1 MAGSVPVAGGRRLP
15 GGGTDPGR
23 GGPTI
28 RRIVLG
34 SRLRRLRVR
43 RGVGLDAAA
52 QAIRASVPKMSRLE
66 RGQGGCKERDIAD
79 LLTLYAVTDLRE
91 REAYLALARGANT
104 PGWWQQYGDLT
115 PRWLETYLGLEE
127 AATLIRGYQSH
138 RVPDLL
144 QTPAYAAALAR
155 LTYPD
160 DSANAVARRVD
171 LLERRQQVLAR
182 PDPPR
187 CWQLIDEGALRRSV
201 GGPAVMREQIRHLL
215 RLHSPE
221 FPEVAVHV
229 VPLQTS
235 AATALAGS
243 VTLLRFAE
251 ADLPDIAYLEQLTG
265 ALYLDDPDDVE
276 RHRLAVDRLAAPVT
290 EHTSTDAF
298 LRRVLHTT

>member
-1 MAGSVPVAGGRRLP
+1 MAASVPVAGGRRLP
-15 GGGTDPGR
+15 GSPDLPR

-34 SRLRRLRVR
+34 SRLRRLRAR

-79 LLTLYAVTDLRE
+79 LLTLYGVTDARD

-104 PGWWQQYGDLT
+104 PGWWQRYGDLT

-127 AATLIRGYQSH
+127 GATLIRGYQSH

-144 QTPAYAAALAR
+144 QTPAYAAGLAR

-160 DSANAVARRVD
+160 DSADSVARRVD
-171 LLERRQQVLAR
+171 LLERRQQVLTR

-201 GGPAVMREQIRHLL
+201 GGPAVMREQLRHLI

-221 FPEVAVHV
+221 FPEIAVHV

-276 RHRLAVDRLAAPVT
+276 RHRLAVDRLAAPVAARV
-290 EHTSTDAF
+290 STDAF
-298 LRRVLHTT
+298 LRRLLHAT

>member
-1 MAGSVPVAGGRRLP
+1 MAASVPVSGGRRLP
-15 GGGTDPGR
+15 GGADLAR

-52 QAIRASVPKMSRLE
+52 LAIRASVPKMSRLE

-79 LLTLYAVTDLRE
+79 LLTLYGVTDIRD

-127 AATLIRGYQSH
+127 GATLIRGYQSQ

-160 DSANAVARRVD
+160 DSASAVARRVD

-182 PDPPR
+182 TDPPR
-187 CWQLIDEGALRRSV
+187 CWQLIDESALRRSV
-201 GGPAVMREQIRHLL
+201 GGPAVMREQLGHLIRLQGT
-215 RLHSPE
+215 E
-221 FPEVAVHV
+221 FPEIAVHV

-276 RHRLAVDRLAAPVT
+276 RHRLAVDQLAAPVAERVAT
-290 EHTSTDAF
+290 EAF
-298 LRRVLHTT
+298 LQRLLHAT